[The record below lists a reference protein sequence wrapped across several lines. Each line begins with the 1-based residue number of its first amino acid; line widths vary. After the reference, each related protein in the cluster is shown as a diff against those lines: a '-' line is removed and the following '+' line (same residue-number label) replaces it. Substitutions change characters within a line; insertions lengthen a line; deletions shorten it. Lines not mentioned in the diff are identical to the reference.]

1 MTIDSIIT
9 EWTYRLPKG
18 YPTSDSDYQVLYDVL
33 QEMTT
38 LDTEQR
44 DQIVTQ
50 ARGLTEAP
58 GDEESQPNTNQSG
71 FANAIEFEQYVL
83 TNYAASSSEK
93 QQQIIGLQSM
103 YDAIMK
109 SAKSDQLINQLIKG
123 KGMMELHVGSYP
135 IRGIYAT
142 LYDIIEHTIKIPNG
156 DASELWFAIAFK
168 GKVAGAIASA
178 GGIETDIEVGGK
190 TVSLKNYSKVT
201 FDFGSLPAN
210 GTQLLNEFLDM
221 AKLLTNQDISKSRGA
236 RQINTVLDFL
246 DNESVEAQ
254 VRQLIQMS
262 ETTDI
267 ELIRNIGNRLKKFY
281 SLSENLDKMIS
292 AFCHIVDTA
301 LNEKIMSVGWWG
313 IIIKPNRT
321 LYLEPASDIYESI
334 RCKNDRLSDAI
345 ANFHQNKLFVLG
357 SQLNTKVTT
366 KLQDYE

>member
-1 MTIDSIIT
+1 MTEQIQSILT

-33 QEMTT
+33 QEMTAFSR
-38 LDTEQR
+38 EER
-44 DQIVTQ
+44 DRIVTHAKGIVEQ
-50 ARGLTEAP
+50 SG
-58 GDEESQPNTNQSG
+58 EEPQPTTDTNQLG
-71 FANAIEFEQYVL
+71 FSDATDFENYVL
-83 TNYAASSSEK
+83 DRYAVNGQS
-93 QQQIIGLQSM
+93 IIGLQPM
-103 YDAIMK
+103 YDAIVK
-109 SAKSDQLINQLIKG
+109 TSDSSRLIQLIKG
-123 KGMMELHVGSYP
+123 NSTMELHAGAYP
-135 IRGIYAT
+135 IRGIYNT

-156 DASELWFAIAFK
+156 DQSELWFAIAFK
-168 GKVAGAIASA
+168 GKVAGAVA
-178 GGIETDIEVGGK
+178 GDSGIEADIEVGDE
-190 TVSLKNYSKVT
+190 TVSLKNYNKIT

-210 GTQLLNEFLDM
+210 GTQLLNEFLDI
-221 AKLLTNQDISKSRGA
+221 AKLLTSQDISKSKGA

-281 SLSENLDKMIS
+281 SLSDNLDKMIS
-292 AFCHIVDTA
+292 AFCHIVDTT
-301 LNEKIMSVGWWG
+301 LEEKVLSVGWWG

-334 RCKNDRLSDAI
+334 RCKNDRLSNAI

-366 KLQDYE
+366 KSQDY

>member
-18 YPTSDSDYQVLYDVL
+18 YPESESDYHVLHDVL

-38 LDTEQR
+38 LDTER
-44 DQIVTQ
+44 RNQIVNQ
-50 ARGLTEAP
+50 ARGLNEQP
-58 GDEESQPNTNQSG
+58 GDEETQPKANQPG
-71 FANAIEFEQYVL
+71 FSDAIEFEQYVL
-83 TNYAASSSEK
+83 TNYAASNSEK

-109 SAKSDQLINQLIKG
+109 SAESDGLINLIKG
-123 KGMMELHVGSYP
+123 NSTMELQAGSIP
-135 IRGIYAT
+135 IRGIYST
-142 LYDIIEHTIKIPNG
+142 LYVIIENTIKIPNG
-156 DASELWFAIAFK
+156 DQSELWFAIAFK

-178 GGIETDIEVGGK
+178 GGIETDIEVGGE
-190 TVSLKNYSKVT
+190 TVSLKNYNKVT
-201 FDFGSLPAN
+201 FDFGSLPAK

-267 ELIRNIGNRLKKFY
+267 ELIRNVGNRLKKFY

-292 AFCHIVDTA
+292 AFCHIVNEA
-301 LNEKIMSVGWWG
+301 LYEKIMSVGWWG
-313 IIIKPNRT
+313 MIIRPNKT
-321 LYLEPASDIYESI
+321 LFLEPASDIYESV

-366 KLQDYE
+366 KL